1 MPTERY
7 IILNKGSILLA
18 DGKLPTLIPDCVDT
32 DMDEGFAVADGC
44 FAPVVTAVGGTTSP
58 GYEWHGLRESWRLLS
73 ETEYN
78 LAAKASELLY
88 WRTLNMHCGSC
99 GHPTL
104 RASEISRRCP
114 HCGREIFPSPSPA
127 ILVLVMRGEEALLV
141 HARNFSR
148 PFFGLVAGFVETGES
163 LEECVA
169 REVKEETSLEITD
182 IKYFGSQP
190 WPFPFNLMIGFT
202 ARYAGGE
209 LRFADGELS
218 RGGFFSRDS
227 VPELATPPSLARAMI
242 DSWIEKAAGL
252 QF

>member
-1 MPTERY
+1 MPIDRY
-7 IILNKGSILLA
+7 IIINEGRILLV
-18 DGKLPTLIPDCVDT
+18 DGKLPATLPDGVTVD
-32 DMDEGFAVADGC
+32 MAEGFAVGDGC
-44 FAPVVTAVGGTTSP
+44 FAPVVTTVSDTVTP
-58 GYEWHGLRESWRLLS
+58 GCAWHGLRESWRILPAGD
-73 ETEYN
+73 YRH
-78 LAAKASELLY
+78 AAKAAELLY
-88 WRTLNMHCGSC
+88 WRTQNVHCGSC

-104 RASEISRRCP
+104 RASEISRRCQ
-114 HCGREIFPSPSPA
+114 HCGREIFPSAAPA
-127 ILVLVMRGEEALLV
+127 VLVLVMRGEEALLV

-169 REVKEETSLEITD
+169 REVREETSLEITD

-218 RGGFFSRDS
+218 QGGFFSRES

-242 DSWIEKAAGL
+242 DSWIEKKL
-252 QF
+252 N